1 MKFNNGAERKKFE
14 AEWNKLRKEYLEA
27 GWDEESIE
35 LMYAYDFEE
44 HKRYRSF
51 CRFNQYFP
59 ESVFEDMPSGEDRT
73 GLNGRFLEQMSTHF
87 PESIDSS
94 RLGWIQDLE
103 NKKYFDIISKLSPEQ
118 VELLTKFIVD
128 GMTRDEIAKMMGVSG
143 SAITQQLNTI
153 RKRFHKVCK

>member
-1 MKFNNGAERKKFE
+1 MKFNNGLERRKFE
-14 AEWNKLRKEYLEA
+14 TEWNKLRKEYLEA

-35 LMYAYDFEE
+35 KMYAYDLEE

-59 ESVFEDMPSGEDRT
+59 EVACDDLKSSEDYISLSGS
-73 GLNGRFLEQMSTHF
+73 FLEQMCTYF
-87 PESIDSS
+87 PENVDSS
-94 RLGWIQDLE
+94 RTGWIQEIE

-118 VELLTKFIVD
+118 VELLSKYVVD
-128 GMTRDEIAKMMGVSG
+128 GMTRDEIAQIMGVSG

-153 RKRFHKVCK
+153 RKKFQ